1 MTNDIK
7 KTSVKTATKKAVAKK
22 PLTKKT
28 ALLAV
33 IDKQTDSISYKQAII
48 TASNKYIARRIASE
62 GEKLLKAK
70 RKEIEG
76 FNLASC
82 NNAVF
87 ALLESVGFESKSL
100 DNMSVTFYAKALS
113 HAPKILN
120 AIADKSFIFPKNNC
134 LAGVLIDIKQ
144 ACNKEY
150 KQATKK
156 ELAFNTYAGGLTG
169 GANPHA
175 CMIGLL
181 TQLFGLGTWDDK
193 TKVIKFKPQA
203 VECFKTMHIES
214 DKFYSKGNQ

>member
-1 MTNDIK
+1 MTNEIKKTVK
-7 KTSVKTATKKAVAKK
+7 KTSVKTAAKKAVAK
-22 PLTKKT
+22 P

-33 IDKQTDSISYKQAII
+33 IDKQAASVSYKQAII
-48 TASNKYIARRIASE
+48 TASNKYITRRIASE
-62 GEKLLKAK
+62 GNKLLKTK

-82 NNAVF
+82 QNVVF
-87 ALLESVGFESKSL
+87 QLLESVGFESKTIDEMGL
-100 DNMSVTFYAKALS
+100 TFYAKALQ

-120 AIADKSFIFPKNNC
+120 AIATKSFVYPKNNC
-134 LAGVLIDIKQ
+134 LAGVLIDIKR

-175 CMIGLL
+175 CMLGLL
-181 TQLFGLGTWDDK
+181 TQLFGLGTWDDT

-203 VECFKTMHIES
+203 IECFQTMHIES
-214 DKFYSKGNQ
+214 EKFYSKGN